1 MCNSHHRLQSSS
13 IFSQKTWS
21 CFRHTTTQQWQ
32 THPSYNIFQNI
43 PLYICSTETNIY
55 TTIPHRENST
65 HWFVDIMPLFR
76 NAPRVLVLLCSC
88 LQLAT
93 TSAFQSGLPAHNVGH
108 QNNPSWNKIPR
119 SASTGE
125 KIGSFRNSEIGYR
138 RQVTRIAAATTDDDS
153 GKGERRAA
161 LLGTLV
167 LLTVPLSWGTYV
179 PVGEWKCFSMQN

>member
-1 MCNSHHRLQSSS
+1 ML
-13 IFSQKTWS
+13 
-21 CFRHTTTQQWQ
+21 
-32 THPSYNIFQNI
+32 
-43 PLYICSTETNIY
+43 
-55 TTIPHRENST
+55 
-65 HWFVDIMPLFR
+65 
-76 NAPRVLVLLCSC
+76 VLVCSC

-179 PVGEWKCFSMQN
+179 PVGEWKCFSMQNFVSKKTIYLTPLTAFTMFCTLFESAVLV